1 MNIVIDI
8 ETQGLKINDKINFV
22 GFYAVINGQ
31 EKFKIYSLPEDLI
44 EMQIFIELQNRRG
57 AKWCGH
63 NLKFDAVRLLYQHGI
78 DITISNDTMILAY
91 LTSTVDELKD
101 HRGKWLS
108 LKDAAPRI
116 LGVEDWDIGSHKM
129 SRDIDKV
136 REYLYLDCKYTYEL
150 LMYFKEELSK
160 NKIKTYKLIINALNA
175 YKYIEINGL
184 PIDLDKLYE
193 VYNDYLD
200 RQREVDKELQI
211 YGNINYNSTKQ
222 LADLLFNTLE
232 LPVLSYTKTGKP
244 ALGVDSLNDMVDK
257 HPIIPLLLKKRSIEK
272 GLSFLKAWSEE
283 AIERDGI
290 HYLHS
295 NFNLHGTVTGR
306 TSSSNV
312 NLQQVPRDK
321 NLKSIFRS
329 VDPEWEMVQ
338 FDFSQLEL
346 RFAALVADIR
356 NMKNAYR
363 EGRDLHTEMAMRITG
378 KPADQISKADRT
390 GAKAANFGY
399 LYGMQAFSFVEYAK
413 STYGIHITLD
423 EAMMI
428 RQAYFD
434 MYPELELY
442 YAKVNSDMMNYSK
455 QTSIMGREYHLNTQK
470 LINPYKRA
478 DYLRAAIN
486 FPVQSPASDYV
497 LSGIVE
503 LILDHPELK
512 ERVKVGA
519 TVHDS
524 AITLIKKDDKFYD
537 TIEIIRN
544 IMEKSIIAKQLIQV
558 DIDIPIVVDSEI
570 GPWGLGVSVEDYK
583 I

>member
-22 GFYAVINGQ
+22 GFYTVINGQ
-31 EKFKIYSLPEDLI
+31 EKFKTYSLPEDLI

-63 NLKFDAVRLLYQHGI
+63 NLKFDAVRLLYQHGV

-129 SRDIDKV
+129 SRNIDEV

-175 YKYIEINGL
+175 YKYIEVNGL
-184 PIDLDKLYE
+184 PVDLDKLYE

-211 YGNINYNSTKQ
+211 YGTINYNSTKQ
-222 LADLLFNTLE
+222 LAELLFDTLG

-244 ALGVDSLNDMVDK
+244 ALGVDSLNEMVDK
-257 HPIIPLLLKKRSIEK
+257 HPIIPLLLKKRTIEK
-272 GLSFLKAWSEE
+272 GLSFLKSWSEE

-321 NLKSIFRS
+321 ILKSIFRS
-329 VDPEWEMVQ
+329 VDPEWEMIQ

-346 RFAALVADIR
+346 RFAALVADVN

-390 GAKAANFGY
+390 GAKAANFGKHTC
-399 LYGMQAFSFVEYAK
+399 E
-413 STYGIHITLD
+413 I
-423 EAMMI
+423 
-428 RQAYFD
+428 
-434 MYPELELY
+434 
-442 YAKVNSDMMNYSK
+442 
-455 QTSIMGREYHLNTQK
+455 
-470 LINPYKRA
+470 
-478 DYLRAAIN
+478 LRFN
-486 FPVQSPASDYV
+486 
-497 LSGIVE
+497 L
-503 LILDHPELK
+503 
-512 ERVKVGA
+512 
-519 TVHDS
+519 
-524 AITLIKKDDKFYD
+524 
-537 TIEIIRN
+537 
-544 IMEKSIIAKQLIQV
+544 
-558 DIDIPIVVDSEI
+558 
-570 GPWGLGVSVEDYK
+570 
-583 I
+583 

>member
-22 GFYAVINGQ
+22 GFYTVINGQ
-31 EKFKIYSLPEDLI
+31 EKFKIYKLPEDLI

-78 DITISNDTMILAY
+78 DITISNDTMILTY

-116 LGVEDWDIGSHKM
+116 LGVENWDIGSHKM
-129 SRDIDKV
+129 SRNIDEV

-193 VYNDYLD
+193 VYNNYLD
-200 RQREVDKELQI
+200 RQREVDNELQI
-211 YGNINYNSTKQ
+211 YGTINYNSTRQ
-222 LADLLFNTLE
+222 LADLLFNTLG

-257 HPIIPLLLKKRSIEK
+257 HPIIPLLLKKRNIEK

-290 HYLHS
+290 YYLHS

-346 RFAALVADIR
+346 RFAALVADVS

-363 EGRDLHTEMAMRITG
+363 EGRDLHTEMAMKITG

-390 GAKAANFGY
+390 GAKAANFGKHTC
-399 LYGMQAFSFVEYAK
+399 E
-413 STYGIHITLD
+413 I
-423 EAMMI
+423 
-428 RQAYFD
+428 
-434 MYPELELY
+434 
-442 YAKVNSDMMNYSK
+442 
-455 QTSIMGREYHLNTQK
+455 
-470 LINPYKRA
+470 
-478 DYLRAAIN
+478 LRFN
-486 FPVQSPASDYV
+486 
-497 LSGIVE
+497 L
-503 LILDHPELK
+503 
-512 ERVKVGA
+512 
-519 TVHDS
+519 
-524 AITLIKKDDKFYD
+524 
-537 TIEIIRN
+537 
-544 IMEKSIIAKQLIQV
+544 
-558 DIDIPIVVDSEI
+558 
-570 GPWGLGVSVEDYK
+570 
-583 I
+583 

>member
-22 GFYAVINGQ
+22 GFYTVINGQ
-31 EKFKIYSLPEDLI
+31 EKFKTYSLPEDLI

-63 NLKFDAVRLLYQHGI
+63 NLKFDAVRLLYQHGV

-129 SRDIDKV
+129 SRNIDEV

-175 YKYIEINGL
+175 YKYIEVNGL
-184 PIDLDKLYE
+184 PVDLDKLYE

-211 YGNINYNSTKQ
+211 YGTINYNSTKQ
-222 LADLLFNTLE
+222 LAELLFDTLG

-244 ALGVDSLNDMVDK
+244 ALGVDSLNEMVDK
-257 HPIIPLLLKKRSIEK
+257 HPIIPLLLKKRTIEK
-272 GLSFLKAWSEE
+272 GLSFLKSWSEE

-321 NLKSIFRS
+321 ILKSIFRS
-329 VDPEWEMVQ
+329 VDPEWEMIQ

-346 RFAALVADIR
+346 RFAALVADVS

-390 GAKAANFGY
+390 GAKAANFGKHTC
-399 LYGMQAFSFVEYAK
+399 E
-413 STYGIHITLD
+413 I
-423 EAMMI
+423 
-428 RQAYFD
+428 
-434 MYPELELY
+434 
-442 YAKVNSDMMNYSK
+442 
-455 QTSIMGREYHLNTQK
+455 
-470 LINPYKRA
+470 
-478 DYLRAAIN
+478 LRFN
-486 FPVQSPASDYV
+486 
-497 LSGIVE
+497 L
-503 LILDHPELK
+503 
-512 ERVKVGA
+512 
-519 TVHDS
+519 
-524 AITLIKKDDKFYD
+524 
-537 TIEIIRN
+537 
-544 IMEKSIIAKQLIQV
+544 
-558 DIDIPIVVDSEI
+558 
-570 GPWGLGVSVEDYK
+570 
-583 I
+583 